1 MEQKKNSLVNV
12 INMQIFT
19 APAIAL
25 VAFICWGVFAP
36 ENFNKVSNMLLGG
49 ACKYFT
55 WFMAPVV
62 TGMFV
67 FCMWA
72 AFSKYGNI
80 RLGGSDAKPRLGFV
94 PWFSIALTA
103 GTGAGLCFFGAY
115 QPIQIFNNM
124 PAFENP
130 KNLTDAVLLSF
141 QWTYL
146 QWTVHPY
153 SIYTACGV
161 VMAFLYYN
169 TKRRYRASELFYG
182 VAGDKVEGRFGDV
195 IDSIAVY
202 LIVIGVAVTMGYSTL
217 QTSRGL
223 NVLFDIP
230 SNAKT
235 WLLVLGG
242 FTIFYTAAAIT
253 GIDKAVAFISSAN
266 MYLYYWIAIW
276 AFVFVNP
283 LNIMGLVF
291 TSAGAYISNFI
302 RLSLEL
308 EPVAQSGFIAS
319 NPIFIY
325 CWWALFAPIMG
336 MFLIKLAYGRTIRQ
350 FVLVNLI
357 APVIFSFFWFTW
369 LGGSAI
375 VIDIFRN
382 GTIYKAISSVGSDV
396 SLYVLCDYLPFPYL
410 MKIVSFLIV
419 VFSFITLG
427 QALAVAIA
435 SMTAREYQDV
445 DGLTKP
451 PSVLVMFWAAIMMG
465 VTYIMLAAGG
475 MAALQASAVVWGFPI
490 LIAMCFMMYGH
501 VKCMMNLKEYDKT
514 GDYHYLNE
522 DPALLM
528 AQANKMMAQANNK
541 EQA

>member
-1 MEQKKNSLVNV
+1 MEQKKSSLFDV

-25 VAFICWGVFAP
+25 IAFICWGVFAP
-36 ENFNKVSNMLLGG
+36 ANFTSVSNLLLNG

-72 AFSKYGNI
+72 AFSKYGSI
-80 RLGGSDAKPRLGFV
+80 RLGGVDAKPRMSTIK
-94 PWFSIALTA
+94 WFSIALTA
-103 GTGAGLCFFGAY
+103 GTGAGLCFYGAY
-115 QPIQIFNNM
+115 SPVQVLNNM
-124 PAFENP
+124 PPFENP
-130 KNLTDAVLLSF
+130 TTLTESISLAF

-146 QWTVHPY
+146 QWTIHPY
-153 SIYTACGV
+153 SIYTACGIV
-161 VMAFLYYN
+161 IAFLYYN
-169 TKRRYRASELFYG
+169 GKRRYRVSEMFFG
-182 VAGDKVEGRFGDV
+182 VAGEKVEGTFGNIV
-195 IDSIAVY
+195 DSIAVY
-202 LIVIGVAVTMGYSTL
+202 LIVIGVAVTMGFSTL

-223 NVLFDIP
+223 DVIFGVP
-230 SNAKT
+230 SNAMT
-235 WLLVLGG
+235 WFFVLGG
-242 FTIFYTAAAIT
+242 FTIFYAAAAVS
-253 GIDKAVAFISSAN
+253 GIDKAITFISSAN

-276 AFVFVNP
+276 AFVFLDP

-291 TSAGAYISNFI
+291 TSAGAYISNFV

-308 EPVAQSGFIAS
+308 EPIVQSGWIAA

-325 CWWALFAPIMG
+325 CWWALFAPVMG
-336 MFLIKLAYGRTIRQ
+336 MFLIKLAYGRTIRE

-369 LGGSAI
+369 LGGGAI
-375 VIDIFRN
+375 FIDVFRN
-382 GTIYKAISSVGSDV
+382 GTIYKTIAAVGADTA
-396 SLYVLCDYLPFPYL
+396 LYTLCDYLPLPSV

-419 VFSFITLG
+419 ILSFVTLG

-435 SMTAREYQDV
+435 YMTARDYEDI

-451 PSVLVMFWAAIMMG
+451 PSVLVVFWAMIMMG
-465 VTYIMLAAGG
+465 VTYILLATGG

-501 VKCMMNLKEYDKT
+501 VKCMLNLKEYDKT
-514 GDYHYLNE
+514 GDYHYLND
-522 DPALLM
+522 DPALLYRRTRE
-528 AQANKMMAQANNK
+528 AIK
-541 EQA
+541 